1 MRLLVTT
8 PTAVIV
14 DAADAAYVQAE
25 DDSGVFGILPGHA
38 DFLSVLA
45 PSVMTWRDGAGT
57 ERYVAVRGGV
67 LAVRGGQSVEVASRE
82 AVPGDDL
89 HALQRMV
96 GARLRQGAEEEAHAR
111 SRTAQLQLAAF
122 RQIYHYLQDG
132 RGERDGPRSM
142 HLGAESDGT

>member
-38 DFLSVLA
+38 DFSSVLA
-45 PSVMTWRDGAGT
+45 PSVITWRDMAGR
-57 ERYVAVRGGV
+57 EHYVAVRGGV
-67 LAVRGGQSVEVASRE
+67 FAVRGGQSVEVASRE

-89 HALQRMV
+89 HALQRTV
-96 GARLRQGAEEEAHAR
+96 SARLRDEAEEEAQAR
-111 SRTAQLQLAAF
+111 SHTARLQLAAF
-122 RQIYHYLQDG
+122 RQIQHYLQGG
-132 RGERDGPRSM
+132 RGDRDGPRAIP
-142 HLGAESDGT
+142 LGTEIDGM